1 VSDDGK
7 KFKHPAGVRIRKGM
21 DAKRYRRS
29 DEGKKEVAARKEH
42 NKKFGP
48 TDKKT
53 KRALK
58 KDRLTSDASKGKT
71 MRDRDVYYYSE
82 EDTRKY
88 GGAVMKARGGTFKG
102 TF

>member
-1 VSDDGK
+1 MSSNGK
-7 KFKHPAGVRIRKGM
+7 KFKHPAGVQMRKGL
-21 DAKRYRRS
+21 DATRYRRS

-42 NKKFGP
+42 NEKFGP

-58 KDRLTSDASKGKT
+58 EDRLTSDAAKGKT
-71 MRDRDVYYYSE
+71 MRDRGVYYYSE
-82 EDTRKY
+82 EDTRNY
-88 GGAVMKARGGTFKG
+88 GAVMKARGGTFKG